1 MSSKKTNI
9 YLLRHG
15 LPEGDNCLR
24 GITDFAITELGLEQ
38 MEVAVANL
46 QFDAVISSPLSRCA
60 YFAKQLA
67 TKQMANFIENPDLAE
82 MNFGDWDGQL
92 LSELFEESN
101 TNIMLFFE
109 CPYEVT
115 PPNGETMTHFNQR
128 VTKVFNSLCKQYLG
142 KQVLLVT
149 HAGVMREIVQFVLG
163 IPPHLSCHQSLH
175 LDYASLIKISV
186 IEDKD
191 QLYFRLHL

>member
-38 MEVAVANL
+38 MEVAVDNL
-46 QFDAVISSPLSRCA
+46 QFDVVITSPLSRCS
-60 YFAKQLA
+60 YFAQQLA
-67 TKQMANFIENPDLAE
+67 IKQMVNFIENPDLAE
-82 MNFGDWDGQL
+82 MNFGDWDGEL
-92 LSELFEESN
+92 LSVLFDEPN
-101 TNIMLFFE
+101 ANIMRFFE
-109 CPYEVT
+109 APYDVT

-149 HAGVMREIVQFVLG
+149 HAGVIREIVQFVLG